1 MNTSAN
7 ASDSRSLLLVDDD
20 RLVLATLAGGLAD
33 AGYRVRTA
41 ECVDDAEIAL
51 ASGARPDLIIL
62 DVRMPG
68 RSGLELAKRLRSL
81 DHIPFMLLTAYSD
94 QEIIEQAAECGAL
107 GYLVKP
113 VDITQLVPAIE
124 AAMSRA
130 AELQGLRETRQQL
143 QMALDAERE
152 INIAVGITMMHYRLG
167 RSAAFELLRKTARS
181 QRRKLG
187 EIAMEIVKAGEML
200 NICDKQS
207 PSCDSSPR

>member
-1 MNTSAN
+1 MNADTI
-7 ASDSRSLLLVDDD
+7 ASHPRSLLLVDDD
-20 RLVLATLAGGLAD
+20 RLVLATIANGLAD
-33 AGYRVRTA
+33 AGYSVGTA
-41 ECVDDAEIAL
+41 ESADEAEATL
-51 ASGARPDLIIL
+51 ASGVRPDLIIL

-94 QEIIEQAAECGAL
+94 QEIVEQAAECGAL

-113 VDITQLVPAIE
+113 VDIPQLVPAIE

-167 RSAAFELLRKTARS
+167 RSAAFELLRKIARS
-181 QRRKLG
+181 QRRKLA
-187 EIAMEIVKAGEML
+187 EIAAEIVKASEML
-200 NICDKQS
+200 NFWDKQP
-207 PSCDSSPR
+207 PS